1 MGVGQGREGAGMGVG
16 QEREG
21 AGMGVGQE
29 REWGRNRGGG
39 REGGE
44 GE

>member
-1 MGVGQGREGAGMGVG
+1 MGVGQGREGGRDGSGAETGVG
-16 QEREG
+16 QK
-21 AGMGVGQE
+21 

-39 REGGE
+39 RAGGE